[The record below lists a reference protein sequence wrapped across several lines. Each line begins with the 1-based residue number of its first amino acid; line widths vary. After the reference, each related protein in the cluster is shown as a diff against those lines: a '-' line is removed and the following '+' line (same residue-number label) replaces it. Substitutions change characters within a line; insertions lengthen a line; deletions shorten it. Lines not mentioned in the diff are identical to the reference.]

1 MEVIFKR
8 LHKLS
13 KVHELTIIGVMSV
26 DEIER
31 YIVYMRI
38 YERIIREKEN
48 SVLNKQYS
56 SVENKIE
63 YLIEYLINN

>member
-1 MEVIFKR
+1 METQLLKR

-13 KVHELTIIGVMSV
+13 KVHEVTIISVMSV
-26 DEIER
+26 EEIEK

-63 YLIEYLINN
+63 YLINYIN